1 MSRPSLV
8 VTAVLLA
15 STATAGAQTIHYDV
29 RFPNAVHHE
38 AEIALTL
45 TDLPPTPVALHMSR
59 SSPGRYAL
67 HEFAKNVYALRAV
80 DGAGRIL
87 AVTRRDPYQWDVA
100 GHDGTIRITYAL
112 FADRSD
118 GTYAQ
123 VDETHAHL
131 NMPAAFLWAEGLD
144 SLPISVTFHSPD
156 GAGWKVATQ
165 LLPAAQ
171 PFTFTA
177 PNLQY
182 FMDSPTE
189 LSAFTLREWLLAHGG
204 RDQVI
209 RLVVHH
215 LGTEA
220 EVDAYAAWAQRV
232 VSQAVAVFGEPPA
245 FDGGTYTFI
254 ADYLP
259 WASGDGMEHRNS
271 TILTS
276 AGSLQHAAPWLI
288 GTVAHE
294 FFHAWNVERIRPRS
308 LEPFDFARANMS
320 GELWLAEGFTSY
332 YDGLILTRA
341 GISDLARYARDLGQ
355 TLNGLVLSPGR
366 RVHSPVEMSQLAPF
380 VDAATAVDPTN
391 QVNTFISYYTWG
403 AAIGL
408 GLDLTLRTR
417 FATDLDAFMRL
428 LWQRFGRTG
437 QPYTLADVERALA
450 EVSRDSTFAAD
461 FFTRYIRGRELVD
474 YEALLA
480 SAGLLLRPAAPQ
492 RAFLGLVDLE
502 YGAEGATIASPTRIG
517 SPLYA
522 AGLDRGDVIT
532 SIAGRAL
539 LGDADWQAIKA
550 AHHPGDTVA
559 VDFVS
564 RGVRHTARLALAAD
578 PRLEVVPYETAGR
591 ALTPAMRELRSAWLD
606 PR

>member
-1 MSRPSLV
+1 MLRPSLA

-15 STATAGAQTIHYDV
+15 ATTAAGAQTIRYDV
-29 RFPNAVHHE
+29 RFPNAAHHE
-38 AEIALTL
+38 TEITLTL
-45 TDLPPTPVALHMSR
+45 TDLPPAPVALHMSR

-80 DGAGRIL
+80 DGAGRAV
-87 AVTRRDPYQWDVA
+87 AVTRPDPYQWDVPA
-100 GHDGTIRITYAL
+100 HDGTITVTYTL

-123 VDETHAHL
+123 LDETHAHL

-144 SLPISVTFHSPD
+144 TLPISVTFHPPD
-156 GAGWKVATQ
+156 ASGWKVATQ
-165 LLPAAQ
+165 LLPAGR

-189 LSAFTLREWLLAHGG
+189 LSAFTLREWPFTHNG

-209 RLVVHH
+209 RLAVHH
-215 LGTEA
+215 AGTEA
-220 EVDAYAAWAQRV
+220 EVDAYAAWARRV

-245 FDGGTYTFI
+245 FDDGTYTFI

-276 AGSLQHAAPWLI
+276 SRSLHDAAPGLI

-308 LEPFDFARANMS
+308 LEPFDFERVNMS

-332 YDGLILTRA
+332 YDGLILMRA
-341 GISDLARYARDLGQ
+341 GIRDLDGFAQ
-355 TLNGLVLSPGR
+355 DVAETLNGLVLSPGR
-366 RVHSPVEMSQLAPF
+366 RFHSPVEMSQLAPF

-391 QVNTFISYYTWG
+391 QANTFISYYTWG

-417 FATDLDAFMRL
+417 FGTDLDAFMRL
-428 LWQRFGRTG
+428 LWQRYGKTEHA
-437 QPYTLADVERALA
+437 YTLTDVQRALA
-450 EVSRDSTFAAD
+450 DVSRDSTFAAD
-461 FFTRYIRGRELVD
+461 FFTRYIRGRELID
-474 YEALLA
+474 YESLLA
-480 SAGLLLRPAAPQ
+480 SAGLLLRPVAPE
-492 RAFLGLVDLE
+492 RAFLGLVNLD
-502 YGAEGATIASPTRIG
+502 YGAEGATIASATRIG
-517 SPLYA
+517 SPLYD
-522 AGLDRGDVIT
+522 AGLDRGDI
-532 SIAGRAL
+532 IASVGGRAL
-539 LGDADWQAIKA
+539 RGDADWQAIKA

-559 VDFVS
+559 VEFVS
-564 RGVRHTARLALAAD
+564 HGMRRTARLTLAAD
-578 PRLEVVPYETAGR
+578 PRLELVSFEAAGR
-591 ALTPAMRELRSAWLD
+591 ALTPAMRTLRSAWLD
-606 PR
+606 AR